1 MALVE
6 LPVGSSESPPPPP
19 PSELMVGVVFPLLL
33 LLIKLALRFEWGTAA
48 APLSS
53 ASPARMEAASA
64 MDGSDGVLASAWS
77 LSLRRFGMVD
87 GLNSGEQ

>member
-1 MALVE
+1 
-6 LPVGSSESPPPPP
+6 
-19 PSELMVGVVFPLLL
+19 
-33 LLIKLALRFEWGTAA
+33 
-48 APLSS
+48 
-53 ASPARMEAASA
+53 MEAASA